1 MLLVL
6 LLVVVV
12 LSVAAVAIAVVVNN
26 GLKMDAIAVDAMMME
41 RR

>member
-12 LSVAAVAIAVVVNN
+12 SSVAAAVAVVVNI
-26 GLKMDAIAVDAMMME
+26 GLKMDAIAVAETMME